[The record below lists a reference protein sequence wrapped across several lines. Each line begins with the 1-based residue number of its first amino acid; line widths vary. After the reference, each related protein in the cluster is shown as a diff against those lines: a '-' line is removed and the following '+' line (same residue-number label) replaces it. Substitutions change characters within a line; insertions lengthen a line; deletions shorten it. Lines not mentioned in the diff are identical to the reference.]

1 MIDAHLVIRDDAGAE
16 VTRVSLYGHDPA
28 LTGAIANRIR
38 RSLRDGYH
46 LDYPQS
52 DSEQDERVFFGRKAD
67 A

>member
-1 MIDAHLVIRDDAGAE
+1 MIEQLVIRAADGAE
-16 VTRVSLYGHDPA
+16 VARIPLYSDDPA

-38 RSLRDGYH
+38 RSLRDGFR

-52 DSEQDERVFFGRKAD
+52 DSAQDERSFFGRKAD